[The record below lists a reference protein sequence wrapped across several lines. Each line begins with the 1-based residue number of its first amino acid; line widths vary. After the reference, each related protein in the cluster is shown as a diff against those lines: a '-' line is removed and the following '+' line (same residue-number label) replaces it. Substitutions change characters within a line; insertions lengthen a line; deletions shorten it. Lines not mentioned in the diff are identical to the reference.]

1 MLWNSYYSIIVP
13 RVPWWPQRPQ
23 TPCKRSGEWD
33 CEVLRESNFTGY
45 QGQQTPFAKKH
56 FFHHPWQCQVHI
68 RLKELSSN
76 TSQENQRRPVRP
88 RKDFPKFPQNRRL
101 SRKTSQG
108 LPRPVRPRRDYL
120 EWVCCLSNP
129 DGLDEGW
136 GRGMKLPLDEGW
148 STIEARYGQD
158 LAGISPQ
165 SGRGMKLPLDEGWST
180 IEARYGQDLAG
191 ISPQSMLFAVNL
203 LFFLCNRFFA
213 EWVCCHHY
221 FSHIGNKPI
230 LQKVLFEEFYLAKHW
245 KQPEADLSSKGT

>member
-1 MLWNSYYSIIVP
+1 MRRFPTESEL
-13 RVPWWPQRPQ
+13 RPV
-23 TPCKRSGEWD
+23 K
-33 CEVLRESNFTGY
+33 
-45 QGQQTPFAKKH
+45 
-56 FFHHPWQCQVHI
+56 
-68 RLKELSSN
+68 
-76 TSQENQRRPVRP
+76 TSQGFPEVSPV
-88 RKDFPKFPQNRRL
+88 NRRL